1 MLHIAQGMLAAT
13 GSAILRIDFHN
24 LFEAR
29 TVAWRQWKVSIR
41 RMAERSSSQFC
52 TSICLPSRR
61 DLQLTQLCDFSD
73 RTVRRVVTMDISAM
87 LQRVVRA
94 VTFDL
99 KFYNEAEAD
108 TNLNTEALIVVVAA
122 SLLAGIGALGGGL
135 WGLIGGVAVSV
146 VGYYALAYVT
156 YVIGTNFFGGT
167 TNVGEMQRT
176 LGYAWAPQALG
187 LLVLIPC
194 LGAIGALVGGLWSF
208 ACAVVAVREAQE
220 LDTSKALLTTIG
232 GFLVWGVLFAVLHVF
247 LPGI

>member
-1 MLHIAQGMLAAT
+1 
-13 GSAILRIDFHN
+13 
-24 LFEAR
+24 
-29 TVAWRQWKVSIR
+29 
-41 RMAERSSSQFC
+41 
-52 TSICLPSRR
+52 
-61 DLQLTQLCDFSD
+61 
-73 RTVRRVVTMDISAM
+73 MDISAM

-108 TNLNTEALIVVVAA
+108 TGLNREALIVVVTA
-122 SLLAGIGALGGGL
+122 SLLSGIGALGGGL
-135 WGLIGGVAVSV
+135 WGLIGGVAISV

-187 LLVLIPC
+187 LLALIPC
-194 LGAIGALVGGLWSF
+194 LGAIGALLGGLWSL

-220 LDTSKALLTTIG
+220 LDTTKALLTTIG
-232 GFLVWGVLFAVLHVF
+232 GYLVWGVLFVLLHIF